1 MEDASSPPHE
11 AEPLPP
17 PRRPLPALLLVIA
30 TSLLAIGAVVVI
42 YIVARPA
49 GPSAEAQAAGQ
60 PDGAELIDGH
70 DYRILVAV
78 ARVRPTKPGGDAWDS
93 GAKSNAAPDP
103 FYEIWWQ
110 GNRVF
115 KSQDV
120 ENALVAAWS
129 NVALPELYK
138 LLSDEKLS
146 LETISEG
153 ALVTARKG
161 SAIRIRILDD
171 DPFEN
176 DPIEELTI
184 PMAELRVGELVRDG
198 RQGLESVTL
207 RVIPREGRQLQRLL
221 R

>member
-1 MEDASSPPHE
+1 MEDASSPPRE
-11 AEPLPP
+11 AEPPP
-17 PRRPLPALLLVIA
+17 PLRPFPSLLLVIA
-30 TSLLAIGAVVVI
+30 TSVLAIGAVVGI
-42 YIVARPA
+42 YVAVRPA
-49 GPSAEAQAAGQ
+49 EPSAAAQATEEQ
-60 PDGAELIDGH
+60 DGAELIDGH

-78 ARVRPTKPGGDAWDS
+78 ARVRPTKPGGDVWDS
-93 GAKSNAAPDP
+93 GAKSNSAPDP

-110 GNRVF
+110 GNRVC

-129 NVALPELYK
+129 NAALPELYK

-146 LETISEG
+146 LETIAEG

-161 SAIRIRILDD
+161 GAIRIRILDD

-176 DPIEELTI
+176 DLIEELTV
-184 PMAELRVGELVRDG
+184 PMSELRVGELVRDG